1 MTIKLM
7 TGATGEQNILAED
20 DRSLNRGILG
30 FNSFCTSHEGSF
42 EATVTASN
50 TVTIGVGSGSFQGAF
65 FRITEAEEVTVE
77 STEVGKHRTDVIALS
92 FNRTSEGRESIALV
106 DIKGAEASSAS
117 DAKAPDVNEGDVEAA
132 GSGDGIA
139 YFPLYEVGVS
149 GGNVEIGKN
158 LIYSP
163 TTIAEMSDW
172 WDAVEKSPY
181 GYGVSTLNS
190 VPGLSGTLHRYFVK
204 SNVSPGMDWNG
215 DVEGFTIISGLLW
228 TFDQSANGGPWKLA
242 VKAPSGSDKWCLRTP
257 IRMTDPSSMPSGINY
272 LNEFY
277 CEALAFDGTTTGGS
291 GNIIFNSINTKKMFV
306 ASDGYVYIEMYDSNP
321 GASAFALYVNV
332 TIPTFKVIKSQ

>member
-30 FNSFCTSHEGSF
+30 FNSFCASYEGSF
-42 EATVTASN
+42 EATVTAPN
-50 TVTIGVGSGSFQGAF
+50 TVTIGIGSGSFQGAF

-77 STEVGKHRTDVIALS
+77 STEVGKHRTDVIAFS
-92 FNRTSEGRESIALV
+92 FNRTSEGKESITIV
-106 DIKGAEASSAS
+106 DIKGTEVSSAS
-117 DAKAPDVNEGDVEAA
+117 GAKAPDVEEGNVETA
-132 GSGDGIA
+132 GSGSGIA

-172 WDAVEKSPY
+172 WDAIEKSPY

-204 SNVSPGMDWNG
+204 SNVSTGMDWNG

-228 TFDQSANGGPWKLA
+228 TRDQSANGGPWKLS
-242 VKAPSGSDKWCLRTP
+242 VKAPSGSDKWCLKTS
-257 IRMTDPSSMPSGINY
+257 IKMTNPGSMPQGINY
-272 LNEFY
+272 LNEFF
-277 CEALAFDGTTTGGS
+277 CEALAFNMPSTS
-291 GNIIFNSINTKKMFV
+291 SSESVVFNSISTKKMFV
-306 ASDGYVYIEMYDSNP
+306 ASDGYVYIEMYDDAPS
-321 GASAFALYVNV
+321 ASAFALYVNV
-332 TIPTFKVIKSQ
+332 TIPTFKVIKS

>member
-30 FNSFCTSHEGSF
+30 FNSFCASYEGSF
-42 EATVTASN
+42 EATVTAAN
-50 TVTIGVGSGSFQGAF
+50 TVTIGIGSGSFQGAF

-77 STEVGKHRTDVIALS
+77 STEVGKHRTDVIAFS
-92 FNRTSEGRESIALV
+92 FNRTSEGKESITIV
-106 DIKGAEASSAS
+106 DIKGTEVSSAS
-117 DAKAPDVNEGDVEAA
+117 DAKAPDVEEGNVETA
-132 GSGDGIA
+132 GSGNGIA
-139 YFPLYEVGVS
+139 YFPLYEVGVV

-158 LIYSP
+158 LIYTP

-204 SNVSPGMDWNG
+204 SNVSTGMDWNG

-228 TFDQSANGGPWKLA
+228 TLNQAENGGPWKLS
-242 VKAPSGSDKWCLRTP
+242 VKAPSGSDKWCLKTS
-257 IRMTDPSSMPSGINY
+257 IKMTDPSAMPTGINY
-272 LNEFY
+272 LNEFF
-277 CEALAFDGTTTGGS
+277 CEALAFNATSSYSDA
-291 GNIIFNSINTKKMFV
+291 NIIFNSIDTKKVFV
-306 ASDGYVYIEMYDSNP
+306 ASDGYVYIERSDSEP
-321 GASAFALYVNV
+321 PTAAFALYLNV
-332 TIPTFKVIKSQ
+332 TIPTFKVIKS